1 VSVTEAAT
9 APAPPAAASATVP
22 LVPQRAAISPWAA
35 GLADFASN
43 PFAVV
48 GAVALALVLMA
59 AILAPWIA
67 PTNPY
72 DLTSIDLMDALQRPG
87 TLNGEGVRMWL
98 GSDGQGRDMLSA
110 VLYGLRT
117 SLLVGIGSGVAA
129 LMMGF
134 AVGLTAAYFGGW
146 VDALAMRVVDL
157 QLSVP
162 SILVAMVLL
171 AVLGQGVDK
180 IIMALIVVQWAYY
193 ARTARGAALVERQ
206 KDYVAAAL
214 CLGVSERRVI
224 FVHMLRNC
232 LPPVIVVGTMQVAS
246 AISLEATLSFLGLGL
261 PVTEPSLGLLI
272 SNGFQ
277 YLMSG
282 RWWISIFPGIALL
295 VVIVAINLVGD
306 QLRDVLN
313 PRLQK

>member
-1 VSVTEAAT
+1 VSATEAAP
-9 APAPPAAASATVP
+9 AVPAAPPAAAPRAVVSP
-22 LVPQRAAISPWAA
+22 WRAAWS
-35 GLADFASN
+35 DFAAN
-43 PFAVV
+43 PFALA
-48 GAVALALVLMA
+48 GLLLLALVLGA
-59 AILAPWIA
+59 ALLAPWIA

-72 DLTSIDLMDALQRPG
+72 DLTRIDLMDALQPPG
-87 TLNGEGVRMWL
+87 SANGEGVTMWL
-98 GSDGQGRDMLSA
+98 GADGQGRDMLSA

-117 SLLVGIGSGVAA
+117 SILVGVGSGVAA
-129 LMMGF
+129 LLLGF
-134 AVGLTAAYFGGW
+134 AIGLTAAYFGGW
-146 VDALAMRVVDL
+146 VDAVAMRLVDL

-180 IIMALIVVQWAYY
+180 IILALIVVQWAYY

-214 CLGVSERRVI
+214 CLGVAERRVI

-282 RWWISIFPGIALL
+282 RWWISLFPGVALL
-295 VVIVAINLVGD
+295 VTIVAINLVGD

-313 PRLQK
+313 PRLQR

>member
-1 VSVTEAAT
+1 MSASETAA
-9 APAPPAAASATVP
+9 APPALAAPPKAVSAIP
-22 LVPQRAAISPWAA
+22 PWRAALS
-35 GLADFASN
+35 DFAAN
-43 PFAVV
+43 PFAVF
-48 GAVALALVLMA
+48 GAVLLVLILGA
-59 AILAPWIA
+59 ALLAPWLA

-72 DLTSIDLMDALQRPG
+72 DLTRIDLMDALQPPG
-87 TLNGEGVRMWL
+87 SLNGDGVKMWL
-98 GSDGQGRDMLSA
+98 GADGQGRDMLSA

-117 SLLVGIGSGVAA
+117 SILVGVGSGVAA
-129 LMMGF
+129 LAIGF
-134 AVGLTAAYFGGW
+134 AIGLAAAYFGGW
-146 VDALAMRVVDL
+146 VDALAMRLVDL

-162 SILVAMVLL
+162 SILVAMVML

-180 IIMALIVVQWAYY
+180 IILALIVVQWAYY

-206 KDYVAAAL
+206 KDYVAAAM
-214 CLGVSERRVI
+214 CLGVSQRRVI

-282 RWWISIFPGIALL
+282 RWWISLFPGLALL
-295 VVIVAINLVGD
+295 VTIVAINLVGD